1 MKSKFICCYLEEN
14 YGMSIYDSKEELLEN
29 LGDVFEVE
37 TFEELIVQVQVRTL
51 PSPPKRDTTNNQ
63 KFVHD
68 IRITTQHMPYY
79 VDKESYY

>member
-37 TFEELIVQVQVRTL
+37 TFEELIVKVQDIYEIIEVKGDFEL
-51 PSPPKRDTTNNQ
+51 
-63 KFVHD
+63 KFIV
-68 IRITTQHMPYY
+68 T
-79 VDKESYY
+79 E